1 MEVDSFRYVPSLIKR
16 YYQLNRVR
24 RELPIPFTPLPKPL
38 LVTPMRNTARKT
50 TAQASI
56 GRTR

>member
-38 LVTPMRNTARKT
+38 DQCRFALVT
-50 TAQASI
+50 S
-56 GRTR
+56 GGL